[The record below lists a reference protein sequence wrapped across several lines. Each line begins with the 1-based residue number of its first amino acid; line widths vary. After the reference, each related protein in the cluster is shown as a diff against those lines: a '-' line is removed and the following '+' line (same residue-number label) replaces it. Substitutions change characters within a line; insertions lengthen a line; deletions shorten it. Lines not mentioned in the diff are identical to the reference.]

1 MKNIITVNLFFFLL
15 SITYYSCKK
24 NNNSSSSSTPVTVD
38 SAKMNDVMYIVT
50 DIGMLAALDANTGAT
65 KWTFVL
71 DKNANINTT
80 AISSSPTF
88 ADSTVYIGSSDYNV
102 YAIDAKTGMKRWS
115 YHTDPITITGYGNYY
130 SSPIVNNGVV
140 YIGGAKLYAINTN
153 NGTLKWT
160 SDIPDEI
167 PSSPT
172 VVNNIVYA
180 NSIFNLYAFNAL
192 TGEKL
197 AGTNGNDQYNLTY
210 RFTYSSPCYYN
221 GRLYDICDKYSYPTY
236 RGTFLYAADPKT
248 LKLAG
253 FGRGVD
259 YPLSNSKTHSRY
271 SSPTIKNHTLFACSD
286 STLFAFDVANSN
298 GNLKW
303 KFLAAGDFT
312 VSSPTA
318 DSLNV
323 YVGDTKGI
331 FYAVNVLTGKLDW
344 SIDTKTRG
352 SSHINN
358 SPTLANGIV
367 YFSTD
372 KGIYAV
378 DASTGIEKWFKPT
391 FGKYTFAPSAC
402 VVSKSRQVFHSS
414 ISGIEN

>member
-1 MKNIITVNLFFFLL
+1 MKNIITLKLFFFLL

-24 NNNSSSSSTPVTVD
+24 NNNSSSSSTPDTVD

-130 SSPIVNNGVV
+130 SSPIVNNGVL

-153 NGTLKWT
+153 NGSLKWT

-180 NSIFNLYAFNAL
+180 SSIFNLCMASLMICPELSLIQYQAL
-192 TGEKL
+192 
-197 AGTNGNDQYNLTY
+197 
-210 RFTYSSPCYYN
+210 P
-221 GRLYDICDKYSYPTY
+221 
-236 RGTFLYAADPKT
+236 
-248 LKLAG
+248 
-253 FGRGVD
+253 
-259 YPLSNSKTHSRY
+259 
-271 SSPTIKNHTLFACSD
+271 
-286 STLFAFDVANSN
+286 
-298 GNLKW
+298 
-303 KFLAAGDFT
+303 
-312 VSSPTA
+312 
-318 DSLNV
+318 
-323 YVGDTKGI
+323 
-331 FYAVNVLTGKLDW
+331 
-344 SIDTKTRG
+344 
-352 SSHINN
+352 
-358 SPTLANGIV
+358 
-367 YFSTD
+367 
-372 KGIYAV
+372 V
-378 DASTGIEKWFKPT
+378 DAIQW
-391 FGKYTFAPSAC
+391 
-402 VVSKSRQVFHSS
+402 
-414 ISGIEN
+414 